1 MTPGDVSAAGGRDD
15 WRAAVL
21 ACLDLVETGNADR
34 LVASGWVPV
43 AAGRKDL
50 YRHPRGVEISVRD
63 PIRRPQAVDWVCS
76 LSYATKIPG
85 NDRRGQVLRDTLADL
100 AKGRLEFR
108 DADQILPPDVYRGC
122 AWDGQ
127 EFRLSSMTQTTYA
140 HFTIQLSPRDPVCAA
155 RTS

>member
-1 MTPGDVSAAGGRDD
+1 M
-15 WRAAVL
+15 
-21 ACLDLVETGNADR
+21 
-34 LVASGWVPV
+34 
-43 AAGRKDL
+43 
-50 YRHPRGVEISVRD
+50 
-63 PIRRPQAVDWVCS
+63 DWVCS
-76 LSYATKIPG
+76 LSHATKIPG

-127 EFRLSSMTQTTYA
+127 EFRLSSMTQTTHA